1 MKILESFRPKE
12 SPEWVAE
19 RAAGYLEKIRNGGR
33 LLVSITHTSASNM
46 SYRYSVRLAYW
57 DGEAVQVENL
67 AYWLGCLWNERV
79 VEAWSGMELRAN
91 GLGTDRYFLAAYD
104 IGQSL
109 KSLGLISDPYEI
121 GTRRVYQ
128 EC

>member
-1 MKILESFRPKE
+1 METFKPNE
-12 SPEWVAE
+12 SPAWVKERAE
-19 RAAGYLEKIRNGGR
+19 RYLEKIRNGGK

-57 DGEAVQVENL
+57 DGESVQVENL
-67 AYWLGCLWNERV
+67 AYWLGCLWDERV
-79 VEAWSGMELRAN
+79 VESWPGLELRGQ

-121 GTRRVYQ
+121 GTRKVYQ